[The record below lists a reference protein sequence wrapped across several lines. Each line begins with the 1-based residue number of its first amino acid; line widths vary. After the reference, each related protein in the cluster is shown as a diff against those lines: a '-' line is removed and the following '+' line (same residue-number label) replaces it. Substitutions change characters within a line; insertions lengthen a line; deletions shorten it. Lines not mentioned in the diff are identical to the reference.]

1 MLEELRTTA
10 EEDRT
15 ECPGQAVR
23 IGLAEAWES
32 ARQLFACIV
41 LFLQIS
47 YACILCAAAGLAYAV
62 FHRIQRVFS
71 EQKKSCPTGSL
82 GRSPSVIPPGILP
95 TPAHIPPPQLQAP
108 RPIDRAPKIV
118 LVSNAQELM
127 DQPQFLNRQ
136 TYGQQGPVDVPLTG
150 VAPYEAVEYLAQRAA
165 NTTARGE
172 VLQSRPGAITSAQ
185 TYNLGMHTD
194 QTGHEYHRLVFL
206 NAAIGQ
212 HNPQT
217 GQPHT
222 IVGAVEVHVYAAPES
237 QGTFWYIESPHP
249 SRAALSHALKDYSI
263 SQMTASTFPIYT
275 TSVRPPLDPILLS
288 HDGVDAANGHFFVDQ
303 FPIPRE
309 PSNNPAPEYD
319 HQPVF
324 AHPRELG
331 IDIINSL
338 TEHNMSYHK
347 RVYQFWRVGPN
358 VVGFQKPLEWEFLDW
373 DHHGDRIFRE
383 FLPNGAPLE
392 QTPHH
397 SVDNH
402 SSGSN
407 GQVALFPG
415 FHLHP
420 KIYYSAYSNELDLE
434 YVIMQIPD
442 ASDRFSRPESIPLP
456 PPPADEPTGLQLIRL
471 SDHFA
476 RTVHNYRAGHNIPNA
491 PVQPRPITPYTQ
503 PPSVPSFH
511 VPTKPLAIVWD
522 SDSDDA
528 SSDYDGDSEAD
539 CECDCV
545 YYDESGEDAA
555 TNSEPEGKD
564 DDEKENTYSHRQRSP
579 PPPPPTFAIT
589 QSPTPAFTPP
599 PIRRALLENLPFVE
613 DEMPTV
619 VNRSLWAPRFVES
632 PSPLS
637 LSPVGRATINYDPTP
652 ITQKSRDGN
661 WDLGTQTE
669 LVDIK
674 ASPKVYA
681 EDLDNTPRAQS
692 TSPLTQPDRSPFHAP
707 RLFVNARLSRLAEG
721 ELVEEDP
728 LDKDYLSLSSEL
740 PALNKEF
747 GKLHYPHDLPLGTE
761 EPELDCDPTLLA
773 PAPPTSLRAA
783 FDRLAATLRNIPS
796 RPGSPLF
803 KPNGPLQAPFPL
815 DEDKEAR
822 KRPYPYDV
830 DTVPEYLRH
839 PQVYSVRVPDIAVNP
854 VWLNGPDA
862 ASLLFRTDD
871 LIPPSLPDLKGSEA
885 ADNFWDRPK
894 SPSTL
899 ALEWE
904 YPAEMQQA
912 DDETDSTYYDYDSE
926 SSDYQ
931 GYRLLARFDQ
941 EETPS
946 LMSFRPLRT
955 AHGLIIYDRAKGDQA
970 DYGHPQL
977 GEWPIA
983 ARRMAEIK
991 VGGAITRITFT
1002 RVPSTFPAPLFLH
1015 SPTHNTPPPSLEQLT
1030 FDSSST
1036 SSSMPA
1042 LMPPS
1047 SSPELVDQDMDSDD
1061 SDSSDASSFYS
1072 LTRVDNA
1079 IHRRHDSIFPLA
1091 PVGRNP
1097 LPANHM
1103 ILSPGMTRPH
1113 KYISND
1119 DGDEPAPKRQKIEDS
1134 LQELMQADF
1143 DAGMLVADKW
1153 EDDIA
1158 EMMWLRVDTKLMV
1171 FRYTAVIEALG
1182 LRDRF
1187 RSIYFPFPESFPI
1200 REVYE
1205 LFLADLTANHDGTFQ
1220 RNAYHRNG
1228 LLHDAEANFL
1238 QAAAIL
1244 FRETRAWELAQDCER
1259 ILGMEFKDD
1268 AEVVKLFRAGF
1279 FCNKGIYDEDDPQSL
1294 GERLREIDAD
1304 QQPNNLSS
1312 IAEEMV

>member
-1 MLEELRTTA
+1 
-10 EEDRT
+10 
-15 ECPGQAVR
+15 
-23 IGLAEAWES
+23 
-32 ARQLFACIV
+32 
-41 LFLQIS
+41 
-47 YACILCAAAGLAYAV
+47 
-62 FHRIQRVFS
+62 
-71 EQKKSCPTGSL
+71 
-82 GRSPSVIPPGILP
+82 
-95 TPAHIPPPQLQAP
+95 
-108 RPIDRAPKIV
+108 
-118 LVSNAQELM
+118 
-127 DQPQFLNRQ
+127 
-136 TYGQQGPVDVPLTG
+136 
-150 VAPYEAVEYLAQRAA
+150 
-165 NTTARGE
+165 
-172 VLQSRPGAITSAQ
+172 
-185 TYNLGMHTD
+185 MHTD

-407 GQVALFPG
+407 G
-415 FHLHP
+415 
-420 KIYYSAYSNELDLE
+420 AYSNELDLE

-991 VGGAITRITFT
+991 GWGRDYPHHIYARAQVRLGHRLKIAAYNRIGDPY
-1002 RVPSTFPAPLFLH
+1002 RRPSTFPAPLFLH

-1047 SSPELVDQDMDSDD
+1047 PSPELVDQDMDSDD

-1200 REVYE
+1200 QEVYE